1 MTCPAE
7 INLRYH
13 TRDEA
18 WAYLASRGFSCG
30 TEGWR
35 NGRWIAHVGRDGTGF
50 KVRAWLP
57 TLAIV

>member
-7 INLRYH
+7 IIRRYP

-30 TEGWR
+30 SEGWR
-35 NGRWIAHVGRDGTGF
+35 NGRWVARIGRDDNGF
-50 KVRAWLP
+50 WVAVWLP
-57 TLAIV
+57 LALAA